1 MSVDQYQTLKEE
13 IVSRFID
20 SGRFTEAKTRLE
32 ELIAQHEAQ
41 YETDIDALPRN
52 RIYGIRINLLH
63 VLRHLETVLDQSDP
77 SFLIDLMD
85 GITPPTTGHH
95 SDIVRQALLYTP
107 KDVY

>member
-1 MSVDQYQTLKEE
+1 VSVDQYQTLKEE

-20 SGRFTEAKTRLE
+20 SGRFAEAKARLE

-41 YETDIDALPRN
+41 YGTDVDALPRN

-63 VLRHLETVLDQSDP
+63 VLRHLEAVIDQSDP

-85 GITPPTTGHH
+85 GSTPVIGRH
-95 SDIVRQALLYTP
+95 SDIVRQALLYQVP
-107 KDVY
+107 GEA

>member
-20 SGRFTEAKTRLE
+20 SGRFAEAKTRLE

-41 YETDIDALPRN
+41 YGTDIDSLPRN

-63 VLRHLETVLDQSDP
+63 VLRHLETVIDKDNP
-77 SFLIDLMD
+77 SFIIDLMD
-85 GITPPTTGHH
+85 GSTPTIGHH
-95 SDIVRQALLYTP
+95 SDIVRQALLYQVP
-107 KDVY
+107 EA